1 MLGVHTVFDRK
12 VDPGLIA
19 RALAPA
25 AFGSMWLDAPRPDYP
40 RLTGAANCD
49 LLVVGGGYAGLWTAL
64 HAAERNPSARIILIE
79 AQQVGWA
86 ASGRNGGFVDASLTH
101 GTENGKSRWAAEFDR
116 LEQLGMHNLD
126 GMQADIERYD
136 MKVDWER
143 SGALAVA
150 TEQHQ
155 VPWLREAAEAGEGLY
170 LDEAATRAEV
180 ASPTYLAALSA
191 PDTCAIVDPARLAFE
206 LARVCADKGVQIFE
220 RTTAQAIEHDRRAI
234 RVETSSGTITAERVV
249 LATNVFPSLLRRNR
263 LHTVPVYD
271 YVLATEPLSTAQL
284 DRIGW
289 RGRQGLSDCANQFH
303 YYRLSADNRI
313 VWGGYDA
320 LYFYGRRVDS
330 NYEDRPET
338 FRKLAAHF
346 FITFPQLEDI
356 RFSHRWAGAIDANSR
371 FCAHWGRAAGG
382 RIAYVNGF
390 TGLGVGAAR
399 FAADVCL
406 DMVEGISTE
415 RTELEMV
422 RKKPVP
428 FPPEPFA
435 SVGIQATRWSL
446 NQADH
451 NAGNRNVFLRT
462 LDRLGLGFDS

>member
-1 MLGVHTVFDRK
+1 M
-12 VDPGLIA
+12 
-19 RALAPA
+19 
-25 AFGSMWLDAPRPDYP
+25 
-40 RLTGAANCD
+40 
-49 LLVVGGGYAGLWTAL
+49 VGGGYAGLWTAL

-155 VPWLREAAEAGEGLY
+155 VPWLLEAAEAGEGVY

-180 ASPTYLAALSA
+180 ASPTYLAALST

-271 YVLATEPLSTAQL
+271 YVLATDPLSTAQL

-289 RGRQGLSDCANQFH
+289 RGRQG
-303 YYRLSADNRI
+303 SAIAPTSSTTTDSPRI
-313 VWGGYDA
+313 
-320 LYFYGRRVDS
+320 
-330 NYEDRPET
+330 
-338 FRKLAAHF
+338 
-346 FITFPQLEDI
+346 I
-356 RFSHRWAGAIDANSR
+356 RSS
-371 FCAHWGRAAGG
+371 
-382 RIAYVNGF
+382 
-390 TGLGVGAAR
+390 GAATTPFTLR
-399 FAADVCL
+399 PARRL
-406 DMVEGISTE
+406 
-415 RTELEMV
+415 EL
-422 RKKPVP
+422 RGP
-428 FPPEPFA
+428 
-435 SVGIQATRWSL
+435 T
-446 NQADH
+446 
-451 NAGNRNVFLRT
+451 
-462 LDRLGLGFDS
+462 